1 MGRVYL
7 KRKQSRLIDQLKRV
21 RPVPFLVTTIRLGCE
36 LNHAMQWNL
45 DIWQIGL
52 WQIMEVRI
60 SNAMKEKL
68 NLAWKEQVSLDRS
81 W

>member
-1 MGRVYL
+1 
-7 KRKQSRLIDQLKRV
+7 
-21 RPVPFLVTTIRLGCE
+21 
-36 LNHAMQWNL
+36 MQWNL

-81 W
+81 C